1 MSLFNWF
8 SGKSAQAH
16 SNGAGSTGGHARPPT
31 PAVPATRPV
40 SEPVERSSDDR
51 KVKRHARREQLYAA
65 VRDTMTQSGVLSSSY
80 KFKVLSLDQMGNQ
93 FLVMM
98 DIDQAVNDEN
108 GNLAQIEGKII
119 QSAKLRFEILVSSVY
134 WRVAAVGLAP
144 RHKLANPELPQPA
157 QTPLTAAKPAPVPVP
172 HQSMASRY
180 EPIQNE
186 EVQAFKQALAS
197 ASAGGSSTSRRST
210 PRSKSAAPS
219 YTLLTGFEDTE
230 MPESYAAPVLS
241 NTQYGDL
248 R

>member
-1 MSLFNWF
+1 
-8 SGKSAQAH
+8 
-16 SNGAGSTGGHARPPT
+16 
-31 PAVPATRPV
+31 
-40 SEPVERSSDDR
+40 
-51 KVKRHARREQLYAA
+51 
-65 VRDTMTQSGVLSSSY
+65 MTQSGVLSSSY

-108 GNLAQIEGKII
+108 GNLAQIECKII

-144 RHKLANPELPQPA
+144 RHKLANPELPQLA
-157 QTPLTAAKPAPVPVP
+157 QTPPTAAKPVPVPVPVP
-172 HQSMASRY
+172 HQSTASRY
-180 EPIQNE
+180 EPIQND
-186 EVQAFKQALAS
+186 EVQAFKQALAF

-219 YTLLTGFEDTE
+219 YMLLTGFEDTE